1 MTDTITRT
9 AGIDTGKKRLA
20 LGFWPR
26 GERYEFGNG
35 PEGFAKIAAILK
47 AAGVRR
53 AGIESTSVYH
63 LAVTLYLRAE
73 GFEVAVLQP
82 VKVKAFARLQGIR
95 AKSDAPDAELV
106 AGAAQAQERVHAP
119 QAPEMAALAEH
130 LTYIEQCQDNC
141 ARLKTQAERFTSP
154 QLIAK
159 KRREIA
165 QVCLLI
171 RTELKELEK
180 AVRLHRDLAMRLDLA
195 VTVPGVG
202 MRTALTLVI
211 RMPELGTLGRE
222 KAASLAGLAPFD
234 NDTAD
239 CKGERH
245 IQGGRARQ
253 KSPVPRR
260 LLWRH
265 ASQQMAWPYLQT
277 PPRTGQNPQMRHH
290 RLRQK
295 THRPPRRH
303 LRPQNAMGN
312 HKGHTLPH
320 LTSLMVAH
328 PPSSALRAPS
338 PRKNGAKGSPL
349 PSPRHCARRFTH
361 L

>member
-1 MTDTITRT
+1 MSDTITRT
-9 AGIDTGKKRLA
+9 AGIDTGKKRLS

-53 AGIESTSVYH
+53 VGIESTSVYH

-154 QLIAK
+154 ELIAK

-245 IQGGRARQ
+245 IQGGRARAR
-253 KSPVPRR
+253 KALFLAAFSGAMHHNKWLGHIYKR
-260 LLWRH
+260 LL
-265 ASQQMAWPYLQT
+265 AQ
-277 PPRTGQNPQMRHH
+277 G
-290 RLRQK
+290 K
-295 THRPPRRH
+295 THKC
-303 LRPQNAMGN
+303 AII
-312 HKGHTLPH
+312 
-320 LTSLMVAH
+320 A
-328 PPSSALRAPS
+328 
-338 PRKNGAKGSPL
+338 
-349 PSPRHCARRFTH
+349 CARKLTGPLDAIFARKTPWETTRGIPCPN
-361 L
+361 